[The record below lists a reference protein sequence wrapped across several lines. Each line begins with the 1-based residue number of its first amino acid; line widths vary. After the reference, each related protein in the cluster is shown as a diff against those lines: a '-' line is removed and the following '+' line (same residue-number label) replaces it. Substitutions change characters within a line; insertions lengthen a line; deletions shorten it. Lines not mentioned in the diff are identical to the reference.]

1 MEYLLAKPNPVVILM
16 KPHKIKN
23 KKAHENSHGQKMT
36 NIAYMNKFLS
46 QGALQV
52 KKKTEPK
59 APFKKLIR

>member
-1 MEYLLAKPNPVVILM
+1 M